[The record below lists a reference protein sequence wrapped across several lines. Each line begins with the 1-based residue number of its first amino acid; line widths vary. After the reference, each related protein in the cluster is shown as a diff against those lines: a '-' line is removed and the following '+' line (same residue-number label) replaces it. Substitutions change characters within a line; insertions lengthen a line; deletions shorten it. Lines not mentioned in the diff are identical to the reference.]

1 MKAHNAWQIEF
12 KRDIP
17 IQVFSLFLKAVRKA
31 RSAFG
36 VSYTETE
43 KAISIQ
49 YIEKKRLIMDLS
61 GLGQITREELR
72 EYRNRSFRGKR
83 RGSANVICNMDK
95 LFAIQYMRKT
105 FTDALLNIEGC
116 IKMYLVFVTLL
127 N

>member
-12 KRDIP
+12 KQDIP

-36 VSYTETE
+36 VSYTETK

-49 YIEKKRLIMDLS
+49 YTEKEHLIGDLS
-61 GLGQITREELR
+61 GLVQITCEELK
-72 EYRNRSFRGKR
+72 EYLNRSFRGKR

-95 LFAIQYMRKT
+95 PFAIQYMQKTSHVFVKCHYT
-105 FTDALLNIEGC
+105 FTNEFG
-116 IKMYLVFVTLL
+116 FTFES
-127 N
+127 